1 MHTGQPLSVEGE
13 AFSQV
18 TGDASAAPALCPF
31 PAQDLGCRNAAC
43 EVTKELHSVARGR
56 GGGHGRWPWLWSQAA
71 RSEAELPLTESK
83 GKAEQAKATWV
94 AGWGMK

>member
-1 MHTGQPLSVEGE
+1 M
-13 AFSQV
+13 

-31 PAQDLGCRNAAC
+31 PAQDLGCRNMAC
-43 EVTKELHSVARGR
+43 GVTKGDEAVPPGLATKELHSVARGR

-71 RSEAELPLTESK
+71 CSEAELPLTESK